1 MTALLPELKLDAS
14 VEAAATVSPETTAEP
29 ETTPEPIDEP
39 APESTAAPE
48 NTPEAQSAAIPEKYL
63 GVWYGVSMEMEGV
76 SYPLAD
82 MGMELTLTISAD
94 GAAEMNMNGEVER
107 FQCAV
112 RDGVLT
118 AGAKTL
124 TLQEGMLQLSEDS
137 AAMLMSREKPE
148 AAAEA
153 PAPVD
158 ETATLDSFKG
168 VWTASRVSAEG
179 MTLPAAAADMAGD
192 TLTVYGDTCDLTLS
206 GYLLDG
212 LPCHMDG
219 HRLIF
224 TLLDG
229 ECAVTRHTDGTL
241 SLMLE
246 EASVWYEY
254 TGEAPEAPAVPT
266 QEPMSEP
273 TAEPMTEPTAA
284 PAPAAPGAASMV
296 GRKFVMTDADVSG
309 YNMSAAMMGGFEY
322 SILLREDGN
331 VEFVMAGANIP
342 SLTWSYGKVPTDSGE
357 ADGIVIAYPGQ
368 LLYLVPTEQGFDMD
382 YFGTML
388 MHFAPEA

>member
-1 MTALLPELKLDAS
+1 
-14 VEAAATVSPETTAEP
+14 
-29 ETTPEPIDEP
+29 
-39 APESTAAPE
+39 
-48 NTPEAQSAAIPEKYL
+48 
-63 GVWYGVSMEMEGV
+63 
-76 SYPLAD
+76 
-82 MGMELTLTISAD
+82 
-94 GAAEMNMNGEVER
+94 
-107 FQCAV
+107 
-112 RDGVLT
+112 
-118 AGAKTL
+118 
-124 TLQEGMLQLSEDS
+124 
-137 AAMLMSREKPE
+137 MLMSREKPE

-158 ETATLDSFKG
+158 ETATLDSFNG

-192 TLTVYGDTCDLTLS
+192 TLTIYGDTCDLTLS

-219 HRLIF
+219 HQLIF

-254 TGEAPEAPAVPT
+254 TGEAPEAPAIPT
-266 QEPMSEP
+266 QEPMPEP